1 VQSLRYRNSSPSDLS
16 DDHQSG
22 FESAAPN
29 VFLGMSAGQE
39 QSGSY
44 CFYPPRLASEVDITE
59 QIEGSTARY
68 VVRNRATSRY
78 FIVGQRE
85 YEVLK
90 RIDGASVLLDIAM
103 PPVGLRI
110 SHQTAIRFLNKLDSL
125 GLLARGGEDAYGA
138 RLQPAAY
145 ASRHGGLYIR
155 FHLFNPDRLLAWLDR
170 KLGWALTRPFIIAS
184 FVFMAVVAVLLLIRA
199 DEVVAYTAYTYSE
212 YGLATVLVSVFVIAI
227 THEFAH
233 GLACKHFGG
242 EVNEVGVLMIFYVLP
257 GLYCN
262 VTDIYRV
269 GGRRE
274 RLWTVSAGIYWQMLV
289 SAVGA
294 LIWLV
299 ATPQTLLADFAF
311 LVFVG
316 GTFNILINCNPLIKL
331 DGYYALS
338 QLIGVHNLQARSSQ
352 HVRRWFA
359 RLIGA
364 EGNAGVHAFTEQGW
378 LHEFYV
384 GYWVCS
390 VIYSVIL
397 VWFILGWAG
406 GAFMDNL
413 GLVGVLLTVT
423 LAALLTRRWWS
434 PILGA
439 SRGGLI
445 APLVKL
451 VVGKGA
457 GQMQKAEQDQQAR
470 RWRPRLIKAAL
481 VMIVLVVLAAPW
493 EASTGS
499 DCTLTLPAG
508 REVAVRAN
516 TDAVLAEVY
525 VQPGD
530 VVAQGAK
537 IAHLTNPEI
546 EDRLTQLNAEIARLD
561 TNTSRIEEELRMR
574 SESLLSASFKQQQR
588 QRLAS
593 ELKEELKQIAGGTAH
608 LPPAFAALESEVE
621 LKQIELEYNRREV
634 ERYKKLYEQ
643 GLVGSQQYDA
653 AVNAARL
660 SEKEL
665 ERARARLQ
673 AALIEHRRLTNSTET
688 DSLVAQAEARAARSN
703 FEALITEL
711 HANRQQIESLRQRR
725 DILQREY
732 QGMNITATSAGVVL
746 GEDLRKMIGRRYSR
760 GEEICRIGELEKF
773 LLKIDVSEREIAQ
786 VRLEAPV
793 RFKLKTVPG
802 RTFTGKV
809 SKINAEPVTNQYGQR
824 FYPVE
829 VTVENS
835 DGLLRPGMTGFARIS
850 FGRQAIGLILAEK
863 LWQALRPELWLF

>member
-1 VQSLRYRNSSPSDLS
+1 
-16 DDHQSG
+16 
-22 FESAAPN
+22 
-29 VFLGMSAGQE
+29 MSARDE

-44 CFYPPRLASEVDITE
+44 CLYPPRLADQVDVTE
-59 QIEGSTARY
+59 QTEGGALRY

-78 FIVGQRE
+78 FIIGQRE
-85 YEVLK
+85 YQVLS
-90 RIDGASVLLDIAM
+90 RIDGKNTLLDIAA
-103 PPVGLRI
+103 PPNGPRI
-110 SHQTAIRFLNKLDSL
+110 SQQAAVRFLGKLDSF
-125 GLLARGGEDAYGA
+125 GLIARGAVCDTYGEQAYST
-138 RLQPAAY
+138 RLRPAGPI
-145 ASRHGGLYIR
+145 SRQGGLYIR
-155 FHLFNPDRLLAWLDR
+155 FHLFNPDKLLTWLDR
-170 KLGWALTRPFIIAS
+170 KLSWVLTRPFIIAS
-184 FVFMAVVAVLLLIRA
+184 FVFMAIVAGFLLIRA
-199 DEVVAYTAYTYSE
+199 DEVIAYTAYTYSE
-212 YGLATVLVSVFVIAI
+212 YGLATVLMFVFIIAI

-269 GGRRE
+269 GGKRE

-289 SAVGA
+289 GAVGA

-299 ATPQTLLADFAF
+299 ATPQSLLADIAF
-311 LVFVG
+311 LIFIA

-352 HVRRWFA
+352 HVRSRLA

-364 EGNAGVHAFTEQGW
+364 GSEASRAMLAEQGW
-378 LHEFYV
+378 LQEFYV

-390 VIYSVIL
+390 VIYSIIL
-397 VWFILGWAG
+397 IWFILGWAG

-413 GLVGVLLTVT
+413 GLMGVLLTIT
-423 LAALLTRRWWS
+423 LAALLTRKWWN
-434 PILGA
+434 PILSA
-439 SRGGLI
+439 SVNGLI
-445 APLVKL
+445 APLAKFRKAR
-451 VVGKGA
+451 KGA
-457 GQMQKAEQDQQAR
+457 SEMQKVEPEHAMQHKRAK
-470 RWRPRLIKAAL
+470 RWRPRLVKVTL
-481 VMIVLVVLAAPW
+481 VLILLVVLAAPW

-499 DCTLTLPAG
+499 DCTLMLPPG

-525 VQPGD
+525 IQPGD
-530 VVAQGAK
+530 VVAEGAK
-537 IAHLTNPEI
+537 IARLTNPEI

-574 SESLLSASFKQQQR
+574 SESLLSASFRQQQR

-593 ELKEELKQIAGGTAH
+593 ELKEELKQIAGGASQ

-643 GLVGSQQYDA
+643 GLIGSQQYDA

-665 ERARARLQ
+665 QRAKARLE
-673 AALIEHRRLTNSTET
+673 AAFIEHRRLTNSTET

-703 FEALITEL
+703 FEALIAEL
-711 HANRQQIESLRQRR
+711 HATRQQIESLRQRR

-732 QGMNITATSAGVVL
+732 QGMNITAPGAGVVL

-773 LLKIDVSEREIAQ
+773 LLKIDVSEREIAE

-802 RTFTGKV
+802 RTFTGRV
-809 SKINAEPVTNQYGQR
+809 SKINAEPITNQYGQR

-835 DGLLRPGMTGFARIS
+835 EGLLRPGMTGFARIS